1 MRNMNRRG
9 ATHIDSHL
17 AGTHKIITRA
27 MSTEVSQAV
36 DAMSN
41 ERTAR
46 VLLMKNT
53 LVTELLKDASVVLAS
68 HPSSVVVL
76 QHNDTVGDALAV
88 LERNNILSA
97 PVVISTD
104 MLERSSADEPVE
116 TLIGFFDAMDA
127 VRVILDVVGANTSE
141 ECGGKMLFWMREIE
155 RLEGQIADVPLIKC
169 LGHDGDLMY
178 TPNASS
184 ATVHN
189 LVVEGFLGGKSEER
203 TSIIHRVALFEA
215 TGEVSHIISQTDVM
229 RWLRARDPHLSHS
242 LEHFTLRELGF
253 GSEERAAHFVKV
265 DARVPT
271 IECFR
276 TMAREQVSG
285 VAITDS
291 AGCIIADLTASDLRM
306 LTRNHFSVL
315 GLAVAE
321 FIALSHGTSFAG
333 YAAWHES
340 AQTHK
345 HYSDAFFEKARATR
359 EQFQDKRLERVRDI
373 DASGGVRAHPS
384 GVTTVDIDA
393 RFSYDWFHKETK
405 QRVYVVGKYAIDT
418 PFDVITLTDIMEC
431 AVFGHV
437 HKGKHRCR

>member
-1 MRNMNRRG
+1 
-9 ATHIDSHL
+9 
-17 AGTHKIITRA
+17 
-27 MSTEVSQAV
+27 MSS
-36 DAMSN
+36 

-53 LVTELLKDASVVLAS
+53 LVTELLKDSSVLLGS
-68 HPSSVVVL
+68 HPSSVVTL
-76 QHNDTVGDALAV
+76 QHNCTVGDALAV

-104 MLERSSADEPVE
+104 MLDRSPDEPVE
-116 TLIGFFDAMDA
+116 TLIGFFDGADA
-127 VRVILDVVGANTSE
+127 IRVILDVVGANASAPTDE
-141 ECGGKMLFWMREIE
+141 HGTMLFWMREIE
-155 RLEGQIADVPLIKC
+155 RLERQIADVPLIKC
-169 LGHDGDLMY
+169 LGHDADLMY

-184 ATVHN
+184 TTVWN

-229 RWLRARDPHLSHS
+229 RWLRARDRNLSHS

-253 GSEERAAHFVKV
+253 GSEERAEHFVKV

-271 IECFR
+271 IECFAMM
-276 TMAREQVSG
+276 TRERVSG
-285 VAITDS
+285 VAVTDS

-306 LTRNHFSVL
+306 LTRNHFSML

-345 HYSDAFFEKARATR
+345 HYSDAFFEKSRAARAKVH
-359 EQFQDKRLERVRDI
+359 DKRLERVQDI
-373 DASGGVRAHPS
+373 DAGGVHAHPS
-384 GVTTVDIDA
+384 GVVTVDIDSK
-393 RFSYDWFHKETK
+393 FSYDLFQKETK
-405 QRVYVVGKYAIDT
+405 QRVYVVGKYAVDT
-418 PFDVITLTDIMEC
+418 PFDVITLTDVMEC

-437 HKGKHRCR
+437 HKGTHRCR